1 VFGRIHKNLSG
12 AIAFGAPSPT
22 MDININ
28 TPALLFPAI
37 SLIMLAY
44 TNRFL
49 ALANVVRNL
58 HDRYHNMDDSKK
70 PLIHAQIKNL
80 RSRMRIIRNM
90 QILGVTSF
98 IVALVCMYAIYTENM
113 STARYLFAGSLILFG
128 TSLVL
133 SLWELFISTHSIEIE
148 LSDLE
153 LDKED

>member
-1 VFGRIHKNLSG
+1 VYSIHHEFS
-12 AIAFGAPSPT
+12 AA

-49 ALANVVRNL
+49 ALASVVRAL
-58 HDRYHNMDDSKK
+58 HDRYHNLDDTKK

-80 RSRMRIIRNM
+80 RIRMRIIRNM
-90 QILGVTSF
+90 QILGVSSF
-98 IVALVCMYAIYTENM
+98 IIAIFCMYAITIAKME
-113 STARYLFAGSLILFG
+113 TARFLFGASLVLFAISLI
-128 TSLVL
+128 L
-133 SLWELFISTHSIEIE
+133 SLWELFISTRSIEIE

-153 LDKED
+153 LDTDD

>member
-1 VFGRIHKNLSG
+1 MEL
-12 AIAFGAPSPT
+12 
-22 MDININ
+22 NIN

-49 ALANVVRNL
+49 ALASVVRNL
-58 HDRYHNMDDSKK
+58 HDRYHKMDDTTK

-90 QILGVTSF
+90 QILGVSSF
-98 IVALVCMYAIYTENM
+98 IIALICMYMISVSQMTIAG
-113 STARYLFAGSLILFG
+113 YLFGASLVVFA

-133 SLWELFISTHSIEIE
+133 SLTELFISTRSIEIE

-153 LDKED
+153 LDADD

>member
-1 VFGRIHKNLSG
+1 MYSNHHEFS
-12 AIAFGAPSPT
+12 AT

-49 ALANVVRNL
+49 ALASVVRNL
-58 HDRYHNMDDSKK
+58 HDRYHNLDDTKK

-80 RSRMRIIRNM
+80 RRRMRIIRNM
-90 QILGVTSF
+90 QILGVSSF
-98 IVALVCMYAIYTENM
+98 IIAIVCMYVITIAKME
-113 STARYLFAGSLILFG
+113 TARFLFG
-128 TSLVL
+128 TSLVLFAISLIL
-133 SLWELFISTHSIEIE
+133 SLWELFISTRSIEIE

-153 LDKED
+153 LDVDD

>member
-1 VFGRIHKNLSG
+1 
-12 AIAFGAPSPT
+12 

-49 ALANVVRNL
+49 ALASVVRNL
-58 HDRYHNMDDSKK
+58 HDRYHKMEESKQA
-70 PLIHAQIKNL
+70 LIHAQIKNL

-90 QILGVTSF
+90 QILGVSSF
-98 IVALVCMYAIYTENM
+98 IIAIVCMYAITIERM
-113 STARYLFAGSLILFG
+113 DTARFLFG

-133 SLWELFISTHSIEIE
+133 FAVSLILSLAELFISTRSIEIE

-153 LDKED
+153 LDSDD

>member
-1 VFGRIHKNLSG
+1 MDFRL
-12 AIAFGAPSPT
+12 P

-28 TPALLFPAI
+28 TPALLFPAV

-49 ALANVVRNL
+49 ALASVVRNL
-58 HDRYHNMDDSKK
+58 HDRYHNLDDTKK

-80 RSRMRIIRNM
+80 RIRMRIIRNM
-90 QILGVTSF
+90 QILGVSSF
-98 IVALVCMYAIYTENM
+98 IIAIICMYAITIGKME
-113 STARYLFAGSLILFG
+113 TASFLFASSLVLFAV
-128 TSLVL
+128 SLVL

-153 LDKED
+153 LDTDD

>member
-1 VFGRIHKNLSG
+1 
-12 AIAFGAPSPT
+12 

-58 HDRYHNMDDSKK
+58 HDRYHQLDDSKK

-90 QILGVTSF
+90 QILGVSSF
-98 IVALVCMYAIYTENM
+98 IIAILCMYTITIERM
-113 STARYLFAGSLILFG
+113 ETARFLF
-128 TSLVL
+128 VH
-133 SLWELFISTHSIEIE
+133 E
-148 LSDLE
+148 
-153 LDKED
+153 